1 MFTGLVETAA
11 EVRALSRQEGGA
23 RLDVARPS
31 AYADVARGES
41 VSVSGVCLTAVPAGE
56 GELLSFDV
64 SDETLAR
71 STLGAL
77 RPGNTVNLERALAAG
92 ARMGGHVVQGH
103 VDGTAAVTR
112 LERDG
117 TFWTLGVR
125 LEPAWSR
132 YVVEKGSIAL
142 DGISLTIASLRED
155 ELLVA
160 VIPETHRATTLAR
173 RRPGDLL
180 NVEADVLAK
189 YVERLLGAFVPGP
202 SRDEKLRA
210 LLGS

>member
-1 MFTGLVETAA
+1 MFTGLVEATA

-23 RLDVARPS
+23 RLVVARPPEV
-31 AYADVARGES
+31 ADVSRGES
-41 VSVSGVCLTAVPAGE
+41 VCVSGVCLTAVPAGD

-64 SDETLAR
+64 SEETLAR
-71 STLGAL
+71 STLGSL
-77 RPGNTVNLERALAAG
+77 RPGDAVNLERALAAG
-92 ARMGGHVVQGH
+92 GRLGGHVVQGH

-117 TFWTLGVR
+117 RFWTLGAR
-125 LEPAWSR
+125 LEEAWSR

-142 DGISLTIASLRED
+142 DGISLTIASLRGD

-160 VIPETHRATTLAR
+160 VIPETYRATTLAR
-173 RRPGDLL
+173 RCPGDLL

-189 YVERLLGAFVPGP
+189 YVERLLGAAVPGP
-202 SRDEKLRA
+202 SRDERLRA